1 MLRLVRRGT
10 HRGKLTSARFLLRL
24 LGDRLGRV
32 RLLLDAWFMRA
43 RLIEAAV
50 ADGHTVIAIT
60 LRDSRPAGHLQRRP
74 ITASR
79 TALGVRQEAPGRR
92 GTPGD
97 AAAVAGTW
105 WGATAGPI
113 APWRPSVAPHG
124 PRLGMSITP
133 ADIVTLRQRHGWSQP
148 QLAQE
153 LGVSPATVARWERGE
168 GEIPQLARL
177 ALAWLMLAGA
187 RDGKGPE
194 VSSDREGGTLIAGS

>member
-1 MLRLVRRGT
+1 
-10 HRGKLTSARFLLRL
+10 
-24 LGDRLGRV
+24 
-32 RLLLDAWFMRA
+32 
-43 RLIEAAV
+43 
-50 ADGHTVIAIT
+50 
-60 LRDSRPAGHLQRRP
+60 
-74 ITASR
+74 
-79 TALGVRQEAPGRR
+79 
-92 GTPGD
+92 
-97 AAAVAGTW
+97 
-105 WGATAGPI
+105 
-113 APWRPSVAPHG
+113 
-124 PRLGMSITP
+124 MSITP